1 MVFIHIP
8 LQQYKTA
15 YDLYEKGSDE
25 VTYYFGSNDEE
36 TIDKVCASK
45 YPSKMFN
52 TALKLRS
59 TKAFF
64 CGHDHYNNMSLEYQ
78 GIRLTYGMS
87 IDYLAMPG
95 ISSDTKQRGAT
106 LITLHE
112 DSSYDIEQ
120 IPLSSIQK

>member
-64 CGHDHYNNMSLEYQ
+64 CGHDHYNNISLGYK
-78 GIRLTYGMS
+78 GIRLTYGLS

-95 ISSDTKQRGAT
+95 IDKETEQRGAE
-106 LITLHE
+106 LITLKSNSE
-112 DSSYDIEQ
+112 FNVEQ
-120 IPLSSIQK
+120 IKLTDIY